1 MCKIFS
7 LAPSCRSQLPLFQIL
22 QIGARFKMP
31 CQAQFKS
38 TWPICRCVP
47 SQSQLGVIF
56 YECKTPRGSSGFGS
70 FDCTIR
76 LRKGGGRGE
85 LLPRCGHSS
94 SHCSPDLGRGGED
107 LRRRATC
114 VNCRLLPLRTVSS
127 HSLLQTDKRGRCDL
141 TPIVNWQL
149 IMQLTHSHQ
158 WIHQGQGTKTKTK
171 RETKTKTK
179 TTMVFLSSDTRSL
192 KKGKAYQE
200 SCENSRKQKRR
211 RITTE
216 LTNLKF
222 LYWECQDNTR
232 QRNEFLDN
240 GTRKRENL
248 GL

>member
-1 MCKIFS
+1 MRKICTLLLKTLDKLCKIFS
-7 LAPSCRSQLPLFQIL
+7 LAHSWRSQLPLFQIL

-141 TPIVNWQL
+141 TPIVNWEL

-158 WIHQGQGTKTKTK
+158 
-171 RETKTKTK
+171 
-179 TTMVFLSSDTRSL
+179 
-192 KKGKAYQE
+192 
-200 SCENSRKQKRR
+200 
-211 RITTE
+211 
-216 LTNLKF
+216 
-222 LYWECQDNTR
+222 
-232 QRNEFLDN
+232 
-240 GTRKRENL
+240 
-248 GL
+248 

>member
-1 MCKIFS
+1 MPTFAKVISKTPTKLRKICTLLLKTLDKLCKIFS

-107 LRRRATC
+107 LGRTWRGGHMCKLSTSPPSHCELTLITADRQARPLGLDTHCKLAT
-114 VNCRLLPLRTVSS
+114 
-127 HSLLQTDKRGRCDL
+127 HY
-141 TPIVNWQL
+141 
-149 IMQLTHSHQ
+149 MQLAHSH
-158 WIHQGQGTKTKTK
+158 
-171 RETKTKTK
+171 R
-179 TTMVFLSSDTRSL
+179 
-192 KKGKAYQE
+192 
-200 SCENSRKQKRR
+200 
-211 RITTE
+211 
-216 LTNLKF
+216 
-222 LYWECQDNTR
+222 
-232 QRNEFLDN
+232 
-240 GTRKRENL
+240 
-248 GL
+248 

>member
-1 MCKIFS
+1 
-7 LAPSCRSQLPLFQIL
+7 
-22 QIGARFKMP
+22 MP

-127 HSLLQTDKRGRCDL
+127 HSLLQTDKRGRRDL
-141 TPIVNWQL
+141 TPIVNWEL
-149 IMQLTHSHQ
+149 IICSLP
-158 WIHQGQGTKTKTK
+158 IHTNEYTKDK
-171 RETKTKTK
+171 E
-179 TTMVFLSSDTRSL
+179 
-192 KKGKAYQE
+192 Q
-200 SCENSRKQKRR
+200 KQ
-211 RITTE
+211 
-216 LTNLKF
+216 
-222 LYWECQDNTR
+222 R
-232 QRNEFLDN
+232 QRE
-240 GTRKRENL
+240 RERQKQRQRWSFYPQTQDL
-248 GL
+248 

>member
-1 MCKIFS
+1 MLTFAKVISQTLTKLRKICTLLLKTLDKLCKIFS

-107 LRRRATC
+107 LGRRGEG
-114 VNCRLLPLRTVSS
+114 S
-127 HSLLQTDKRGRCDL
+127 HMCKLSTS
-141 TPIVNWQL
+141 PP
-149 IMQLTHSHQ
+149 SH
-158 WIHQGQGTKTKTK
+158 
-171 RETKTKTK
+171 
-179 TTMVFLSSDTRSL
+179 
-192 KKGKAYQE
+192 
-200 SCENSRKQKRR
+200 C
-211 RITTE
+211 E
-216 LTNLKF
+216 LTLITA
-222 LYWECQDNTR
+222 DR
-232 QRNEFLDN
+232 QARTL
-240 GTRKRENL
+240 
-248 GL
+248 

>member
-1 MCKIFS
+1 MNAKLPEAAVD
-7 LAPSCRSQLPLFQIL
+7 LAHLT
-22 QIGARFKMP
+22 A
-31 CQAQFKS
+31 
-38 TWPICRCVP
+38 
-47 SQSQLGVIF
+47 QLGWGKG
-56 YECKTPRGSSGFGS
+56 E
-70 FDCTIR
+70 
-76 LRKGGGRGE
+76 GGG
-85 LLPRCGHSS
+85 S
-94 SHCSPDLGRGGED
+94 CSPDVDIPQATAPPIWEGVGED
-107 LRRRATC
+107 LGRREEGATC

-192 KKGKAYQE
+192 KKGKAHQE

-222 LYWECQDNTR
+222 LCWECQDNTR